1 MKGDKG
7 TSSLGQR
14 RFTHKRSPAAT
25 ELRRPVRAPAIADAP
40 QLSLRCAL
48 SSLRSLAVEHA
59 RSDPSASPP
68 LRSVFLPPSLFRF
81 SLSLTPQPPPRQW
94 QLSLRVRLF
103 YRRCPVSRCPEPDR
117 TSPRSA
123 CQAARVQ
130 LPGLSI
136 RSQCKKVSCER
147 LLGENGVGPKE
158 GMAWVGELGT
168 TCPCTISRAFFPGQL
183 PRWGG
188 GTT

>member
-1 MKGDKG
+1 MAACRSAGRSGYKG

-14 RFTHKRSPAAT
+14 RFTHKRSAAVT
-25 ELRRPVRAPAIADAP
+25 ELRRPARTVRAPAIADAS

-48 SSLRSLAVEHA
+48 SSLRLLAVEHA

-81 SLSLTPQPPPRQW
+81 SLSLTPQPPPWQR
-94 QLSLRVRLF
+94 QLSLRVRLLH
-103 YRRCPVSRCPEPDR
+103 RRCPVSRCPEPDR

-147 LLGENGVGPKE
+147 LLGENRVGLRGL
-158 GMAWVGELGT
+158 GMGT
-168 TCPCTISRAFFPGQL
+168 RDHLSLHG
-183 PRWGG
+183 
-188 GTT
+188 